1 MLDLTT
7 GKSMCLVC
15 LFACDFPPLPKPLK
29 FTCNIALNLYYI
41 LKEQSSEED
50 SLSSSLLK
58 LGFSLH

>member
-1 MLDLTT
+1 V
-7 GKSMCLVC
+7 CLVC